1 MSNVSVLNW
10 IRKFGEKVTELRS
23 ENEIVVVEIDEMHTY
38 IGSKKTAFGY
48 GLLLIEFEKNSSISL
63 LAINRK
69 KLEKSHSL
77 VPKR

>member
-1 MSNVSVLNW
+1 
-10 IRKFGEKVTELRS
+10 
-23 ENEIVVVEIDEMHTY
+23 MHTY
-38 IGSKKTAFGY
+38 IGSKKTASGY

-63 LAINRK
+63 LAIDRK